1 MISGWKSPSLNQPK
15 MKALIIEDEEL
26 AARNL
31 KQVLTETG
39 TVQVIAT
46 LESIVD
52 TIEWFS
58 THPSPDLLFMDIH
71 LADGSAFEIFDRIKI
86 QCPVIF
92 TTAYDE
98 FALKAFKVNSIDY
111 LLKPVDLNAVQ
122 RALNKLQEL
131 TVSNHF
137 HADMQN
143 LLASF
148 KKTATYKSH
157 FLVPVKGD
165 KLMPVQAGEIACIYI
180 DASIVKALT
189 FDERSLR
196 FEYTLDELS
205 DLLDP
210 ADFFRANRQ
219 YIINRNAIKDI
230 DLWFNN
236 RLSVNLKVAVPEKIL
251 ISKARIPE
259 FREWFSGK

>member
-1 MISGWKSPSLNQPK
+1 
-15 MKALIIEDEEL
+15 MKAVIVEDEEL

-31 KQVLTETG
+31 RSVLDETG

-46 LESIVD
+46 LESIVE
-52 TIEWFS
+52 TIEWFKTHS
-58 THPSPDLLFMDIH
+58 TPDLLFMDIH
-71 LADGSAFEIFDRIKI
+71 LADGSAFEIFDRIRI

-98 FALKAFKVNSIDY
+98 YALKAFKVNSIDY
-111 LLKPVDLNAVQ
+111 LLKPIELKAVQ
-122 RALNKLQEL
+122 RALDKLKDLSSANQFQSDL
-131 TVSNHF
+131 
-137 HADMQN
+137 QN
-143 LLASF
+143 LLSLY
-148 KKTATYKSH
+148 KKAAAYKTH

-165 KLMPVQAGEIACIYI
+165 KLMPVQSADIACVYI
-180 DASIVKALT
+180 DASLVKALT
-189 FDERSLR
+189 FDERSFRL
-196 FEYTLDELS
+196 EYTLDELS

-219 YIINRNAIKDI
+219 YIISRKAIKDI

-236 RLSVNLKVAVPEKIL
+236 RLSVNLKVPVTEKIL

-259 FREWFSGK
+259 FRDWFGGK